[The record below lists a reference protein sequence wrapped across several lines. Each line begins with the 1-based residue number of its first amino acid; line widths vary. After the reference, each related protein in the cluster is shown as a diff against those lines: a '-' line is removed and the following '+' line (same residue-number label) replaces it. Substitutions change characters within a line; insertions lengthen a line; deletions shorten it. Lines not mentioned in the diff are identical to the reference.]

1 MRARRDNL
9 FPFRAADTAG
19 LDRAAVC
26 NGKGVTIVRNIGK
39 SGGKS
44 DESLA
49 LRVVDDIAAPQ
60 VLGTADDVGVVVR
73 DVCNSVEEWYLLQRM
88 YTSLD
93 P

>member
-1 MRARRDNL
+1 
-9 FPFRAADTAG
+9 
-19 LDRAAVC
+19 
-26 NGKGVTIVRNIGK
+26 
-39 SGGKS
+39 
-44 DESLA
+44 
-49 LRVVDDIAAPQ
+49 